1 MTILVK
7 GGEQLQWVTSQKVY
21 DIYKSVPQK
30 DSTNKKVTHDSKRN
44 DKSSFI
50 FLEFLILD

>member
-1 MTILVK
+1 M
-7 GGEQLQWVTSQKVY
+7 VTSQKVY

-50 FLEFLILD
+50 FLEFLMLD